1 MHRFMCLFTAFLLS
15 FSIPNLQAQIVKEN
29 TLTLE
34 KAVNIAIN
42 NNPILLIFQKNIEVS
57 KAKRIQSG
65 LMPNPEFGFEAEN
78 ILGSKSFSGFK
89 GSEITASVSQNIL
102 LAGKISKLEKVA
114 DTEISLAEWDYGV
127 KRLEIITAVRRAF
140 INALSTQKIINK
152 NKELINIS
160 NEFIDNLKNR
170 VAKGKISPAE
180 VSRAQVI
187 LNSLQIKINKL
198 ESEYDVSI
206 LELKTLLNNPN
217 LSIEFLKGEL
227 KNLNSLPNYDSLLSK
242 LKNNPKLKRFKNEYD
257 KRKAIINYEESKAIP
272 DLTISAGVRRLNEMN
287 AITFLVGASLP
298 LPIFNS
304 NQGAIQEAKI
314 RLDKKKIEFNDVKN
328 KLTLQLNI
336 YYNKLKMLLTSAE
349 KIKNESIPI
358 AENAFQIINEGNL
371 VGRYKILDVLD
382 SQRTLFEIQ
391 NQYIKILSD
400 INLTVI
406 KIEGLTV
413 SSIE

>member
-1 MHRFMCLFTAFLLS
+1 MRRFMCVFTAFLLS
-15 FSIPNLQAQIVKEN
+15 FSISNLQAQIVKEN

-57 KAKRIQSG
+57 KAKKIQSG
-65 LMPNPEFGFEAEN
+65 LMPNPEFGLEAEN
-78 ILGSKSFSGFK
+78 ILGSSNFSGFK
-89 GSEITASVSQNIL
+89 GSEITASISQNIL

-114 DTEISLAEWDYGV
+114 DTEISLAEWDYEV

-140 INALSTQKIINK
+140 TNALSTQKLIEK
-152 NKELINIS
+152 NTELINIS
-160 NEFIDNLKNR
+160 NKFIDNLRNR
-170 VAKGKISPAE
+170 VTKGKISPAE

-187 LNSLQIKINKL
+187 LNSLQININKL
-198 ESEYDVSI
+198 ESEYDISI

-217 LSIEFLKGEL
+217 LSVEFLKGEL

-257 KRKAIINYEESKAIP
+257 KRKAIINFEESKAIP
-272 DLTISAGVRRLNEMN
+272 DLTVSAGVRRLNETN
-287 AITFLVGASLP
+287 ANTFLVGASLP
-298 LPIFNS
+298 LPIFNR

-314 RLDKKKIEFNDVKN
+314 RLDKKKIEFNNVKN
-328 KLTLQLNI
+328 KLTLQLNV

-349 KIKNESIPI
+349 KIKIESIPI

-371 VGRYKILDVLD
+371 VGRYTILDVLD

-400 INLTVI
+400 INITVI